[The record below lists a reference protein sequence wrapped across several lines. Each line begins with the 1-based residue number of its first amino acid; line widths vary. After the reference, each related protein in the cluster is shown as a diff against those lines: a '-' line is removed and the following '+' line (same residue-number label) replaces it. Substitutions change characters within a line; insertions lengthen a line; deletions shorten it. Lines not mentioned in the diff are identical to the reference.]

1 MIQKMR
7 CRAWLFPLGRQVYRV
22 YDSATLELLGHF
34 LGAILL
40 CAISVGQAPLIT
52 IVMWGAAQG
61 LVLGLRFMGLQS
73 YREAQQHLHLR
84 QVETQLCPYRWGFSY
99 LVGVFLSGL
108 TWGASVFLLNFS
120 DEPAYHAVLV
130 SGIFVLAGSAVVTL
144 GSIFSLYLLFVLP
157 MVLPVAVWLLLNS
170 DPLYNA
176 MALAALIYVFYTFMA
191 AHSLSSS
198 VQTLHDKNQEIL
210 ATQREILLRL
220 GRAGEYRDS
229 ETGEHIQRM
238 SKSCQL
244 LALQA
249 GLGQTFAD
257 KMLYASPMH
266 DVGKIGIAD
275 HILLKPG
282 KLSEAERAVMQ
293 THVLIGKNILDGH
306 SCEIMQMAS
315 RIAETHHERW
325 DGMGYPY
332 GLAGTEIPLEGR
344 ITAIC
349 DVFDALTS
357 QRPYKSAWSDARAVA
372 FIREEAGRHFDPV
385 LVGYF
390 LEIIPAIV
398 ALRDTC
404 SQERDNLG
412 YGNLTTVHPPG
423 LIVPSD
429 NKIFS
434 TADVCA

>member
-1 MIQKMR
+1 
-7 CRAWLFPLGRQVYRV
+7 
-22 YDSATLELLGHF
+22 
-34 LGAILL
+34 
-40 CAISVGQAPLIT
+40 
-52 IVMWGAAQG
+52 
-61 LVLGLRFMGLQS
+61 
-73 YREAQQHLHLR
+73 
-84 QVETQLCPYRWGFSY
+84 
-99 LVGVFLSGL
+99 
-108 TWGASVFLLNFS
+108 
-120 DEPAYHAVLV
+120 
-130 SGIFVLAGSAVVTL
+130 
-144 GSIFSLYLLFVLP
+144 
-157 MVLPVAVWLLLNS
+157 
-170 DPLYNA
+170 
-176 MALAALIYVFYTFMA
+176 
-191 AHSLSSS
+191 
-198 VQTLHDKNQEIL
+198 
-210 ATQREILLRL
+210 
-220 GRAGEYRDS
+220 
-229 ETGEHIQRM
+229 
-238 SKSCQL
+238 
-244 LALQA
+244 
-249 GLGQTFAD
+249 
-257 KMLYASPMH
+257 
-266 DVGKIGIAD
+266 
-275 HILLKPG
+275 
-282 KLSEAERAVMQ
+282 MQ

>member
-1 MIQKMR
+1 MIQKMQYR
-7 CRAWLFPLGRQVYRV
+7 SWLFPLKGQVYRV
-22 YDSATLELLGHF
+22 YDSAKLELLGHF
-34 LGAILL
+34 FGAILL
-40 CAISVGQAPLIT
+40 CAISVGQIPLMT
-52 IVMWGAAQG
+52 IVLWCTAQC
-61 LVLGLRFMGLQS
+61 LVLVLRFMGLLA

-84 QVETQLCPYRWGFSY
+84 QAEASLCPYRWGFSY

-120 DEPAYHAVLV
+120 NEPAYHAVLV
-130 SGIFVLAGSAVVTL
+130 SGVFVLAGSAVVTL

-157 MVLPVAVWLLLNS
+157 MMLPVMLWLLLNN
-170 DPLYNA
+170 DPLYHA
-176 MALAALIYVFYTFMA
+176 MALVALIYIFYTLVVA
-191 AHSLSSS
+191 RNLSTS
-198 VQTLHDKNQEIL
+198 VKVLHDKNQEIL
-210 ATQREILLRL
+210 DTQREILLRL

-249 GLGQTFAD
+249 GLGKNFAD

-282 KLSEAERAVMQ
+282 KLSDDERAIME
-293 THVLIGKNILDGH
+293 THVLIGKDILAGH

-325 DGMGYPY
+325 DGKGYPH

-344 ITAIC
+344 IAAIC

-357 QRPYKSAWSDARAVA
+357 QRPYKSAWSDERAIA
-372 FIREEAGRHFDPV
+372 FIREEAGRRFDPV

-390 LEIIPAIV
+390 LEIVPEIV
-398 ALRDTC
+398 ALRNTC
-404 SQERDNLG
+404 SQQRKELDCK
-412 YGNLTTVHPPG
+412 NLTTIH
-423 LIVPSD
+423 S
-429 NKIFS
+429 
-434 TADVCA
+434 AA